1 MPSGPPFPGIKVP
14 AFTELKVE
22 CDGSFG
28 HCGQPIVGPFW
39 NVPYQIRPPLK
50 SPTASRVLSGD
61 TAMPFGNKPL
71 SMILRSIPS
80 REYWYT
86 APVWSVRF
94 GPGPVP
100 QGSVKKRLPS
110 PSKSRSLGPFEQ
122 LITVGADERG
132 NLLRLR
138 VIDEDSAVPRRQLQ
152 LTVVPAR
159 ALRLAGL
166 SQFRRR
172 VAVEDRVQLT
182 VRRQ

>member
-94 GPGPVP
+94 GPGPSPPRVREEKVP
-100 QGSVKKRLPS
+100 LGVEIEVV
-110 PSKSRSLGPFEQ
+110 GPF
-122 LITVGADERG
+122 
-132 NLLRLR
+132 
-138 VIDEDSAVPRRQLQ
+138 
-152 LTVVPAR
+152 
-159 ALRLAGL
+159 
-166 SQFRRR
+166 
-172 VAVEDRVQLT
+172 
-182 VRRQ
+182 